1 MNDFPF
7 SIARRRPAAAGRG
20 AWAQRLPAGALVA
33 GALVAGALW
42 ALAGCTTLPPG
53 YQPPAA
59 QIPAQFSSASPA
71 DASQVG
77 ELAWRDYFTE
87 PELQAL
93 ITKALANNRDL
104 RAAMLRVEQARAAY
118 GISRA
123 DRVPA
128 VGLGLDSQRTRVP
141 GDLNFTGRPIV
152 SSQHQLGVGLTSWE
166 IDLWGRVRNMNE
178 AALQTYL
185 ASADGQRATTLMLV
199 AQVADGWLS
208 VRELDHRIQLA
219 DQALA
224 TRTEARRR
232 FARRVE
238 VGSSSKLDFVQVELL
253 WQQASAL
260 VTQLQ
265 LQRSTQLHALG
276 LLVGEPGLSLAPAT
290 QPLSALAPL
299 PPVAP

>member
-33 GALVAGALW
+33 GALW
-42 ALAGCTTLPPG
+42 ALAGCTTLAPG
-53 YQPPAA
+53 YQTPAA

-152 SSQHQLGVGLTSWE
+152 SSQHQLGVGFDKIILKTSKQ
-166 IDLWGRVRNMNE
+166 I
-178 AALQTYL
+178 
-185 ASADGQRATTLMLV
+185 
-199 AQVADGWLS
+199 
-208 VRELDHRIQLA
+208 RIFKPILNNQP
-219 DQALA
+219 
-224 TRTEARRR
+224 
-232 FARRVE
+232 
-238 VGSSSKLDFVQVELL
+238 GSQKYSIYRIK
-253 WQQASAL
+253 
-260 VTQLQ
+260 
-265 LQRSTQLHALG
+265 
-276 LLVGEPGLSLAPAT
+276 
-290 QPLSALAPL
+290 
-299 PPVAP
+299 